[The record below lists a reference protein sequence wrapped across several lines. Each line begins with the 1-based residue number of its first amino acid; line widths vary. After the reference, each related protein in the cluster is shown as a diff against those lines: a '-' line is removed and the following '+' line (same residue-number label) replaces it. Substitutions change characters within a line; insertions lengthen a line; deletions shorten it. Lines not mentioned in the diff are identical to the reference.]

1 MARNKK
7 KERAGKLNKEIRIVL
22 AVMTCLIFACTS
34 IVVYSK
40 YYKTG
45 YNKGM
50 AVASGFYFGSN
61 YMESADDIKGLTM
74 EEIARDYRDS
84 ILVSANRNS
93 WNSSTYVFDVE
104 LRNYDSQLLYND
116 IDLDVEYQV
125 HFMLLDEPQG
135 ASYNVSY
142 GTQTKNLQ
150 WSGGKGTVVSFQGTL
165 PGGTLKADK
174 YALSVSVTDEA
185 AYTPASILMMAY
197 PVGPDYLL
205 NAKCIAGIVKANYE
219 EREFKIESE
228 SGFTV
233 CKTLEYE
240 TDWKAA
246 VNQESGF
253 VYQLLTTGNYTGAGA
268 TETRKTIR
276 LQWKNE
282 MFKINENDEYYK
294 EVKDDISKYYSVS
307 EGGVDWQVMEIEV
320 KPYASLKFVFF
331 RSDGFDEKI
340 GKMSDKTEFETSIK
354 AEIVP

>member
-233 CKTLEYE
+233 CKT
-240 TDWKAA
+240 
-246 VNQESGF
+246 
-253 VYQLLTTGNYTGAGA
+253 
-268 TETRKTIR
+268 
-276 LQWKNE
+276 
-282 MFKINENDEYYK
+282 
-294 EVKDDISKYYSVS
+294 
-307 EGGVDWQVMEIEV
+307 
-320 KPYASLKFVFF
+320 
-331 RSDGFDEKI
+331 
-340 GKMSDKTEFETSIK
+340 
-354 AEIVP
+354 